1 MFGREFVVNFRK
13 KQNDS
18 AEQEIQKEAVD
29 IVAIVD
35 EIGDHLLRGF
45 LIAAAVVAGLVTAS
59 CVIVNQMN
67 PANHD

>member
-13 KQNDS
+13 KQTDT
-18 AEQEIQKEAVD
+18 AEQEIEKESAD

-35 EIGDHLLRGF
+35 EIGDHILRGF
-45 LIAAAVVAGLVTAS
+45 LIAASVVAGLVTVS

-67 PANHD
+67 PANHE